1 MSLINNRGALVYSIM
16 IVEDEYL
23 IRQGISSL
31 VDFETFDM
39 EVMDEAENGLDAWE
53 KIQLLFILSF

>member
-23 IRQGISSL
+23 VRQGISSL

-39 EVMDEAENGLDAWE
+39 EVMD
-53 KIQLLFILSF
+53 